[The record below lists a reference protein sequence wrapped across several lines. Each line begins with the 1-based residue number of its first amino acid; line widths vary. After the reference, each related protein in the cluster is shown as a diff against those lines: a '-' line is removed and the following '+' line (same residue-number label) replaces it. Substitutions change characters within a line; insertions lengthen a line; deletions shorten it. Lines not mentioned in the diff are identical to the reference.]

1 MASLIDLPK
10 GTLKL
15 RLIQEIEY
23 EREKSFVYEKNT
35 NENFKIYSDNYTR
48 VIYYIIITIATKHN
62 NNLKFPKMDPPLA
75 QLNYC

>member
-48 VIYYIIITIATKHN
+48 VIYYI
-62 NNLKFPKMDPPLA
+62 
-75 QLNYC
+75 